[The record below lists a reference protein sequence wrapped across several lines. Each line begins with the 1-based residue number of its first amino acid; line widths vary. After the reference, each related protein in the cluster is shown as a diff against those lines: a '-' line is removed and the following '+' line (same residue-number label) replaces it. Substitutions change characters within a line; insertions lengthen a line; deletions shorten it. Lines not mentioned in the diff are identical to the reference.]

1 MRKYFELTK
10 PYHFEI
16 NDLVAFIYVVCAA
29 LGIMG
34 LNATPLFLLGAT
46 IGFITSL
53 SAHKINLLLIN
64 GAFILLNT
72 VNIFKIIF

>member
-16 NDLVAFIYVVCAA
+16 NDLVAVIYVVCAA

-34 LNATPLFLLGAT
+34 FNATPLFLLGAT

-53 SAHKINLLLIN
+53 SAHRINLLLIN